1 MQGMNFVVGVILIGM
16 VDPQGFGFGD
26 DEKKN
31 ETIIQYAMMYLYYH
45 SVSCR
50 KSQSAIEKCA
60 FSILIN
66 LIQLLHMEGLWSSGI
81 PELKRF
87 IFILQKYMQYSCKKG
102 T

>member
-1 MQGMNFVVGVILIGM
+1 MNFVVGVILIGM

-26 DEKKN
+26 DEKRN
-31 ETIIQYAMMYLYYH
+31 IQYAMMYLLCP

-87 IFILQKYMQYSCKKG
+87 IFILQKYMQYSCRKG
-102 T
+102 S